1 MAEFNL
7 GFNSPQ
13 SSNSDKGLGLVLCP
27 LGQVRR
33 WDGGLGR

>member
-13 SSNSDKGLGLVLCP
+13 SSNSDKGLGVGAVSFGAGQT
-27 LGQVRR
+27 LGWWSR
-33 WDGGLGR
+33 